1 MQLCQSILVKT
12 DAEMIRTLN
21 VGSYFKYISLTACGW
36 GRGDRVIENIS
47 K

>member
-1 MQLCQSILVKT
+1 MQLCQSFLVET

-21 VGSYFKYISLTACGW
+21 IGSYFKYIFLTAYGW
-36 GRGDRVIENIS
+36 GRGDRVIEKKS